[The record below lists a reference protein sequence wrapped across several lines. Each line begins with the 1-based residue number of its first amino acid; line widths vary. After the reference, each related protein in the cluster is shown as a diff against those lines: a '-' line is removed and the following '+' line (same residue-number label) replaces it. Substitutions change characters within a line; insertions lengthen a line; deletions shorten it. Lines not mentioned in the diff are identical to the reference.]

1 MKQSTNF
8 NLLKYC
14 LSDCLLA
21 KALFPFDDRKVC
33 SLCFCYNRESHEN
46 RVLWLFIDLSQT
58 IVCAHSDYLLS
69 FHVTPSLVSFT
80 SKPAL
85 ARASRISSLVVQSL
99 ASLAC

>member
-21 KALFPFDDRKVC
+21 KALFPFDDTKVC

-46 RVLWLFIDLSQT
+46 RVLWLFIDLNQSF
-58 IVCAHSDYLLS
+58 VCAHSVFLLK
-69 FHVTPSLVSFT
+69 FHPEKAQQEFRGYIVAALSLHRKGFVFT
-80 SKPAL
+80 T
-85 ARASRISSLVVQSL
+85 
-99 ASLAC
+99 

>member
-21 KALFPFDDRKVC
+21 KALFPFDDAKVC

-46 RVLWLFIDLSQT
+46 RVSWLFIDLSQT
-58 IVCAHSDYLLS
+58 IVCAHTVAIY
-69 FHVTPSLVSFT
+69 
-80 SKPAL
+80 
-85 ARASRISSLVVQSL
+85 
-99 ASLAC
+99 